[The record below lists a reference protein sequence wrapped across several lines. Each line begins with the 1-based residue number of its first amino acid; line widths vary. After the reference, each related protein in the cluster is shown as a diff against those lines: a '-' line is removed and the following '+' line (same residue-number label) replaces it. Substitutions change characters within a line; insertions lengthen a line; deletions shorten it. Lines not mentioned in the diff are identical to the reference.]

1 MAILIAFLIIVFNYS
16 HSILIIAI
24 VILGLYA
31 TSLNNIQSN
40 LYEIDPLFIRATGGI
55 EEEMDTL
62 KKHLITIK
70 SIMFYLT
77 LFVIAALRLL
87 GIF

>member
-1 MAILIAFLIIVFNYS
+1 LYIEAFTFPVAMAILIAFLIIVFNYS

-40 LYEIDPLFIRATGGI
+40 LYEIDPLFIRATGG
-55 EEEMDTL
+55 L
-62 KKHLITIK
+62 KKKWIPLKNI
-70 SIMFYLT
+70 S
-77 LFVIAALRLL
+77 
-87 GIF
+87 